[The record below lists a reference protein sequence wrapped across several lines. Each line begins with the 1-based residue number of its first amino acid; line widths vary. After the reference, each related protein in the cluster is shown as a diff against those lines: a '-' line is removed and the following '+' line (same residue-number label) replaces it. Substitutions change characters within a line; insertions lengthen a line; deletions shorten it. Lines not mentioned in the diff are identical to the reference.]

1 MSVTFSV
8 GNKKI
13 IDGKTWIV
21 NDENVNQDTL
31 FTFSM
36 DRVRL
41 DPSGRISDLIDSK
54 YGGDISYHFYE
65 EESRLKRAGKP
76 YGKTLNEW
84 ISIFSEFGKVNADS
98 EHHVYNIT
106 DSYGGEIMLSVYPVR
121 ESDKYEI
128 QMSNTNAH
136 TILTLLGLVKGP
148 SIESQLG
155 EDSELSRVFG
165 GGLSESDWYTGTI
178 EPEKLLS
185 AIDGVSGKMN
195 LIQEFTRKPYKYTN
209 DGGLEEL
216 DSEPDIPS
224 TIKSIIESFGDSKP
238 SQSGGVNIY
247 GGGIDNDY
255 IMRQLSALERLAAY
269 AITKRYE
276 YVTWG

>member
-13 IDGKTWIV
+13 IDGKTYIV
-21 NDENVNQDTL
+21 NDEKVDQDTL

-36 DRVRL
+36 ERIRK
-41 DPSGRISDLIDSK
+41 DPSGRISDLIDRK

-65 EESRLKRAGKP
+65 EESRLKRAGRP

-84 ISIFSEFGKVNADS
+84 ISIFSEFGTVNAD
-98 EHHVYNIT
+98 EDYVFNVT
-106 DSYGGEIMLSVYPVR
+106 DSYGGEIMLSVWPIK

-155 EDSELSRVFG
+155 ESSELSEIFG
-165 GGLSESDWYTGTI
+165 TGLSDTDWYSGSI
-178 EPEKLLS
+178 EARKLLS

-195 LIQEFTRKPYKYTN
+195 LIQEFTRSPYES
-209 DGGLEEL
+209 GGDE
-216 DSEPDIPS
+216 
-224 TIKSIIESFGDSKP
+224 
-238 SQSGGVNIY
+238 SGGVKIY
-247 GGGIDNDY
+247 GGGIDSDY
-255 IMRQLSALERLAAY
+255 IMGQLSALERLVAY
-269 AITKRYE
+269 AITNEYE